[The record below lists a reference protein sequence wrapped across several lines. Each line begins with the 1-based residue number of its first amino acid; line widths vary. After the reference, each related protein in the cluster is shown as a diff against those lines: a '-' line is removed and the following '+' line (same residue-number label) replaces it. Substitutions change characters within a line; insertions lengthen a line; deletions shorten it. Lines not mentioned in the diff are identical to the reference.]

1 MAVSITKRPRGRPQK
16 TVQKPR
22 VPATI
27 FTLPR
32 GDYEY
37 LYHLI
42 HVKEWGASSVNEWAR
57 NLVMREIAEMR
68 RTGYHLK
75 DSPTR

>member
-1 MAVSITKRPRGRPQK
+1 MARPRRTEPAPPKVPQ
-16 TVQKPR
+16 TR
-22 VPATI
+22 

-37 LYHLI
+37 VYHLV
-42 HVKEWGASSVNEWAR
+42 HVKGWGASSVDEFAR
-57 NLVMREIAEMR
+57 NIVLREIAEMR